1 MRVER
6 DPQWTEAP
14 ATPRWGLESQ
24 RSFLVEDRG
33 AGTFEVHLGEHMD
46 SPEERER
53 REHLMVKMM
62 MGLCIGMIALCAG
75 VVWHLIKG

>member
-1 MRVER
+1 
-6 DPQWTEAP
+6 
-14 ATPRWGLESQ
+14 
-24 RSFLVEDRG
+24 
-33 AGTFEVHLGEHMD
+33 MD